1 MDWEQIICHL
11 CETEARRNE
20 HLESQIKYDCPIC
33 GHYYLTGE
41 ASALRTKMVAND
53 QLKKFDPRI
62 FGWIRLQN
70 RAGNIPK
77 ITKDLI
83 QSLATRALPKLL
95 DRADYLLDEAV
106 SSIPKRDDF
115 FSRRSPKYLAA
126 SFSDSIDEAEFV
138 WKILVSR
145 GFAESMTSQGET
157 RITVDGHLHAET
169 LKQTKAATRKAFIA
183 MWFNNEMDDAYDN
196 GLQIGVLN
204 AGYEPVRI
212 DRVEHSNRI
221 DDEIVAS
228 IRASAFIVAD
238 FTGHR
243 AGVYFEAGFA
253 MGLGMPVVWTCRED
267 AIEELHF
274 DIRQYNCV
282 PWNEPKDL
290 AEKLKNRIEATIGRG
305 PN

>member
-1 MDWEQIICHL
+1 MNWETITCHL

-20 HLESQIKYDCPIC
+20 HLESQTIYDCLIC

-41 ASALRTKMVAND
+41 ASALRAKMVANG

-70 RAGNIPK
+70 RAGSIPK

-106 SSIPKRDDF
+106 SSINKRGDF
-115 FSRRSPKYLAA
+115 FGRRSRRYLAA
-126 SFSDSIDEAEFV
+126 SFSDSDDEAEFV
-138 WKILVSR
+138 WQILFNR
-145 GFAESMTSQGET
+145 GFAKPMTSQGGT
-157 RITVDGHLHAET
+157 SITVDGHLHAET
-169 LKQTKAATRKAFIA
+169 RKQTKAASRKAFVA
-183 MWFNNEMDDAYDN
+183 MWFNDEMDEAYDN
-196 GLQIGVLN
+196 GLRIGVLN
-204 AGYEPVRI
+204 AGYEPIRI
-212 DRVEHSNRI
+212 DRVEHTNKI
-221 DDEIVAS
+221 DDEIIAS

-267 AIEELHF
+267 AIEDLHF

-282 PWNEPKDL
+282 TWTN
-290 AEKLKNRIEATIGRG
+290 AEDIASKLKNRIEATIGRG